1 MIIALRHAC
10 IILLT
15 VTLPVFY
22 FHIEVSQ
29 GPSCR
34 QDLIKAKA
42 TEFECDV
49 KCAGVIKIVSKFCFL
64 FSSSEK
70 KCLAVVQGMF
80 LDIAASTASSIVL
93 KSAPLS

>member
-22 FHIEVSQ
+22 FHIEGCTVSQ

-42 TEFECDV
+42 TEFERDV
-49 KCAGVIKIVSKFCFL
+49 KCAGVIKIDT
-64 FSSSEK
+64 
-70 KCLAVVQGMF
+70 KCLIKC
-80 LDIAASTASSIVL
+80 LL
-93 KSAPLS
+93 LS